1 VSLSTP
7 KTAFSLAPTL
17 PDFDPFLPLVIERD
31 ASDYAIAGIL
41 SARIEDGQ
49 VHPLAF
55 LSRTLFGAGLDY
67 DTHDKELL
75 AILEAFTTRRHYLES
90 RLHTIDVIT
99 GYKNVE

>member
-31 ASDYAIAGIL
+31 ASDHAIAGIP
-41 SARIEDGQ
+41 SVRTKDGQ
-49 VHPLAF
+49 VQPLVF
-55 LSRTLFGAGLDY
+55 FIRTLFGAGLNY

-75 AILEAFTTRRHYLES
+75 AILKAFKTRRHYLES
-90 RLHTIDVIT
+90 RLHTIDVTT

>member
-7 KTAFSLAPTL
+7 KTACSLAPTL

-41 SARIEDGQ
+41 SARTEDGQ

-75 AILEAFTTRRHYLES
+75 AILEAFTTRRRYLES
-90 RLHTIDVIT
+90 RLHTIEVIT